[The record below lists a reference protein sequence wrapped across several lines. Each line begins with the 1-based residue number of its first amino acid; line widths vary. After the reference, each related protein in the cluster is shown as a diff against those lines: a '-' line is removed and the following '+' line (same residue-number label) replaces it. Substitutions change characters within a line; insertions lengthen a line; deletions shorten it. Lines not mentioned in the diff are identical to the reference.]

1 MLGNPG
7 LCVKEQTRWRLAATM
22 NTLPRMSLKGS
33 NMIEKTASVHW
44 EGPGKKGQGQ
54 IGRRMSD
61 AAIVE
66 IQAA

>member
-1 MLGNPG
+1 
-7 LCVKEQTRWRLAATM
+7 M
-22 NTLPRMSLKGS
+22 NTLPRISLKGS